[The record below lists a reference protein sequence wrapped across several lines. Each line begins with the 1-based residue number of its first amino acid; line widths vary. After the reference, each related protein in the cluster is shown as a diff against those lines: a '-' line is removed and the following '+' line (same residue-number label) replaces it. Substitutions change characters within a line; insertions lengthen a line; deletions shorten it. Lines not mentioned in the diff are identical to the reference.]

1 MQVLYP
7 GLLGH
12 EWDDDVDNGWRPP
25 SLQTLSETTVD
36 NVQALRDYGAVFDTG
51 TATHSLVLHRR
62 PGPAGA

>member
-51 TATHSLVLHRR
+51 T
-62 PGPAGA
+62 G